1 MKIKDKF
8 LLGVVSGFIGNI
20 PKVILEKTFIKLGLA
35 EISGTDRAAG
45 IFVPPHK
52 LADPKGKAIGWLSD
66 SGIASMLGVA
76 FVYGLAVTGNNQAAI
91 KGAMA
96 GQATWTVLYG
106 VLGSLGATK
115 VKPLSPK
122 TFLSEFLSHT
132 VYGATTAFV
141 ANKLADPDLFSGKVP
156 LIATPIAQSVRSKPQ
171 QQAQLDNS
179 NNKYDLEQEP
189 VQLH

>member
-1 MKIKDKF
+1 MKIRDKF

-20 PKVILEKTFIKLGLA
+20 PKVILGKTLIKLGLA
-35 EISGTDRAAG
+35 EIAGTDKAAG

-52 LADPKGKAIGWLSD
+52 LAAPEGKAIGWLAD

-76 FVYGLAVTGNNQAAI
+76 FVYGLAVTGKNQAVL
-91 KGAMA
+91 KGTMA
-96 GQATWTVLYG
+96 GQAIWTVLYG
-106 VLGSLGATK
+106 VLGTVGVTK
-115 VKPLSPK
+115 VKPVSPK
-122 TFLSEFLSHT
+122 TILSEFMMHT

-156 LIATPIAQSVRSKPQ
+156 LIATPIAQSVKSKPQ
-171 QQAQLDNS
+171 QQIQLNVP
-179 NNKYDLEQEP
+179 NNKHNQEQEQ

>member
-20 PKVILEKTFIKLGLA
+20 PKIILGKTLIKLGLA
-35 EISGTDRAAG
+35 EIDDTHRAAS
-45 IFVPPHK
+45 ILIPPYK

-76 FVYGLAVTGNNQAAI
+76 FVYGLSITGNNKATM

-96 GQATWTVLYG
+96 GQAMWTVLYG
-106 VLGSLGATK
+106 ALGSLGLTK
-115 VKPLSPK
+115 VKPVSPK
-122 TFLSEFLSHT
+122 TVLSEFLVHT

-156 LIATPIAQSVRSKPQ
+156 LIATPIAQPVKSIPR
-171 QQAQLDNS
+171 QQARSDVSIGRHGQ
-179 NNKYDLEQEP
+179 EQEQ